1 MSALSLDPWLLNPY
15 TEFLRSLEQN
25 RLPGSVVVS
34 CPEGLGGDRLVAAMA
49 EIYLCQRLN
58 AQGACGVCQSC
69 LSFWQNNHPDFI
81 RVRATDAQEA
91 KDGADITKVP
101 FDKDEREVAQRYVR
115 ISSLRQMQTMLSES
129 SALGYR
135 KVAIISDA
143 QLMQESAA
151 NAVLKTFEEPPANT
165 LIIMQTTSLDA
176 LLPTILS
183 RAFKI
188 RACAPDVAE
197 GLRFLKEHRPDLGD
211 DILSLALSLT
221 ANAPYGALKLLSST
235 FKVGRDEQNAILIIK
250 DAMDSFAQCL
260 GGRCSVETT
269 IAKFK
274 VIPNIVIA
282 QILGEFI
289 LETLK
294 YKAGINP
301 NSLALLKN
309 FPLDVVG
316 RLPAVHLFKAR
327 DDLKY
332 IAAQAPMLQPRAP
345 FALLRAWLDALTKK

>member
-1 MSALSLDPWLLNPY
+1 MSVLSLDPWLFHPY
-15 TEFLRSLEQN
+15 SEFLHSLEQN

-49 EIYLCQRLN
+49 ELYLCQRPD
-58 AQGACGVCQSC
+58 AKGGCGQCQSC

-81 RVRATDAQEA
+81 RVRATNAEEA
-91 KDGADITKVP
+91 KEGSDLTKIP
-101 FDKDEREVAQRYVR
+101 FDKEEREIAQRYVR
-115 ISSLRQMQTMLSES
+115 INSLRQMQTMLSES

-188 RACAPDVAE
+188 RACAPDIAE
-197 GLRFLKEHRPDLGD
+197 GLRFLKEHRPELGD

-235 FKVGRDEQNAILIIK
+235 FKVGREEQNAILLIR
-250 DAMDSFAQCL
+250 DAMESFAQCL
-260 GGRCSVETT
+260 DGRCGVETT

-274 VIPNIVIA
+274 VIPNIVCA

-294 YKAGINP
+294 YKAGVNP
-301 NSLALLKN
+301 DSLALLKN
-309 FPLDVVG
+309 FPLETVG
-316 RLPAVHLFKAR
+316 RLPADHLFKAR

-332 IAAQAPMLQPRAP
+332 IAAQSPMLQPRAP
-345 FALLRAWLDALTKK
+345 FALLRAWLNALTKK

>member
-1 MSALSLDPWLLNPY
+1 MSVISLDPWLLHPY
-15 TEFLRSLEQN
+15 NEFLHSLEQN

-49 EIYLCQRLN
+49 ELYLCKRPN
-58 AQGACGVCQSC
+58 AQGACGECQSC
-69 LSFWQNNHPDFI
+69 LSFRQNNHPDFI

-91 KDGADITKVP
+91 KEGTDLTKIS
-101 FDKDEREVAQRYVR
+101 FDKEEREVALRYVR

-188 RACAPDVAE
+188 RACAPEVAE
-197 GLRFLKEHRPDLGD
+197 GLRFLKEHRSDLGE
-211 DILSLALSLT
+211 DILSLALALT
-221 ANAPYGALKLLSST
+221 AKAPYGALKLLSST
-235 FKVGRDEQNAILIIK
+235 FKVGREEQNAILIIK
-250 DAMDSFAQCL
+250 DAMESFAQCL
-260 GGRCSVETT
+260 SGRCSVETT
-269 IAKFK
+269 ITKFRA
-274 VIPNIVIA
+274 IPNIVCA

-301 NSLALLKN
+301 DSLTLLRN
-309 FPLDVVG
+309 FPLEIVG
-316 RLPAVHLFKAR
+316 RLPAEHLFKAR

-345 FALLRAWLDALTKK
+345 VALLRAWLDALTKK